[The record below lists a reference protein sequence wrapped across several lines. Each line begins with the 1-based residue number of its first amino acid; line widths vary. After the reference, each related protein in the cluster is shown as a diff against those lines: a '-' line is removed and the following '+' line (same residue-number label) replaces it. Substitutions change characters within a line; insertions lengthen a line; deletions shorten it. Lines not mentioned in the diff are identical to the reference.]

1 MSEERLY
8 SHQQIA
14 EAMGKTRQAIQYRAS
29 NGIKGNK
36 KRQPEASWPIAKRE
50 ESTGWLGNIPSL
62 RRSPNRH
69 SEGLDVWE
77 KAKRAVAAVARV
89 NEMAREEDACYAREM
104 AEAGKSLGEMEQEK
118 ANTKRAKR
126 VRRIEE
132 GRRKFGQLPKG

>member
-29 NGIKGNK
+29 NGMKGNK

-50 ESTGWLGNIPSL
+50 KVQGGWAIFHRYDNLPTDIQ
-62 RRSPNRH
+62 
-69 SEGLDVWE
+69 
-77 KAKRAVAAVARV
+77 KAIDAREEARRAVAAVARV
-89 NEMAREEDACYAREM
+89 NEMAREEDARYAREM

-118 ANTKRAKR
+118 ADAKRAKR
-126 VRRIEE
+126 IRRIEE
-132 GRRKFGQLPKG
+132 GRRKFGVSF